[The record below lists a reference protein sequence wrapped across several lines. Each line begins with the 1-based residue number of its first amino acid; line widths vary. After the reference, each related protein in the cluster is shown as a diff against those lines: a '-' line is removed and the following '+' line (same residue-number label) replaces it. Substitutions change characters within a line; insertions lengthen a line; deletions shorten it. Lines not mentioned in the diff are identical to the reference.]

1 MSDNAK
7 PFDQRGPFCGRRAKP
22 RPKSSRTHS
31 IAISSQTQNTL
42 CSLGEFATSDTGSA
56 LRFRNA
62 SFRRAAAQAM
72 ERNSEGRG
80 HGVFDIIANQAERP
94 AVVETDVSGFRLFAM
109 AGEFGKMLIMEPNRS
124 EFAPQGGNL
133 RDAGNRRMSIS
144 V

>member
-1 MSDNAK
+1 
-7 PFDQRGPFCGRRAKP
+7 
-22 RPKSSRTHS
+22 
-31 IAISSQTQNTL
+31 
-42 CSLGEFATSDTGSA
+42 
-56 LRFRNA
+56 
-62 SFRRAAAQAM
+62 M